1 MPVDPKP
8 PEPLKVSSRVVTCET
23 SNNKIFSMISCAI
36 LSPEMVVVVVWWC
49 GIIIQN
55 YSDPFTSGNDEIHL
69 AVVEKEDVDVA
80 PVI

>member
-1 MPVDPKP
+1 M
-8 PEPLKVSSRVVTCET
+8 VVVVVVEV
-23 SNNKIFSMISCAI
+23 
-36 LSPEMVVVVVWWC
+36 EVEVVVVVVVVWWC